1 MYLKPDDVEIN
12 EPPIIVNN
20 IKNND
25 KSIFGEKV
33 DIPDVES
40 DEVIA
45 NKTLENSSCWNTKNK
60 RTKLKKLLTC
70 LYEDPLADS

>member
-1 MYLKPDDVEIN
+1 MEIN

-45 NKTLENSSCWNTKNK
+45 NKTLGNSSCWNTKK
-60 RTKLKKLLTC
+60 
-70 LYEDPLADS
+70 